1 MAENGEGQQ
10 NDSPFMLKMPKDLEK
25 WIEFENMVFRINNKN
40 LKNVLSFIDKNYRMD
55 QEIMGQIIID
65 AYKFIPHRYEQL
77 KALMKNIDP
86 REKKLDYSNRFIG
99 SLLREKVINY
109 VGSKPLNIMFVGGL
123 IKPHEKLFQAIEN
136 DDLEQLNVLSSSIKL
151 EDHKI
156 TFTIDNTP
164 RTFSPFSY
172 AAFCGSV
179 SCFKF
184 LLVNGGKITAE
195 IVSNAVR
202 GGNEEIVEL
211 LQQQGFSFNNTFD
224 DAVISHNNDLA
235 NWILENSENREI
247 PAVFYVRAHN
257 TELLLNMLEK
267 FVNQSINFTEAFTFA
282 IHSGNL
288 PAVQCIFEN
297 APKNLLHVLPTV
309 LLIAVRESHLG
320 MVKYIVR
327 NKLADIE
334 IKDTKGYSPVNLA
347 SHIGDVAIIKFLLD
361 NKADINSQSL
371 DGSTPI
377 ISAAKE
383 ENLRAMNTLKSYGA
397 DIEIRDNQG
406 KIATDYSQ
414 GLNLMN
420 LYN

>member
-1 MAENGEGQQ
+1 
-10 NDSPFMLKMPKDLEK
+10 
-25 WIEFENMVFRINNKN
+25 
-40 LKNVLSFIDKNYRMD
+40 
-55 QEIMGQIIID
+55 
-65 AYKFIPHRYEQL
+65 
-77 KALMKNIDP
+77 
-86 REKKLDYSNRFIG
+86 
-99 SLLREKVINY
+99 
-109 VGSKPLNIMFVGGL
+109 
-123 IKPHEKLFQAIEN
+123 
-136 DDLEQLNVLSSSIKL
+136 
-151 EDHKI
+151 
-156 TFTIDNTP
+156 
-164 RTFSPFSY
+164 
-172 AAFCGSV
+172 
-179 SCFKF
+179 
-184 LLVNGGKITAE
+184 
-195 IVSNAVR
+195 
-202 GGNEEIVEL
+202 
-211 LQQQGFSFNNTFD
+211 
-224 DAVISHNNDLA
+224 
-235 NWILENSENREI
+235 
-247 PAVFYVRAHN
+247 
-257 TELLLNMLEK
+257 MLEK

-320 MVKYIVR
+320 MVKYIVC

-397 DIEIRDNQG
+397 DIEIRDNKG